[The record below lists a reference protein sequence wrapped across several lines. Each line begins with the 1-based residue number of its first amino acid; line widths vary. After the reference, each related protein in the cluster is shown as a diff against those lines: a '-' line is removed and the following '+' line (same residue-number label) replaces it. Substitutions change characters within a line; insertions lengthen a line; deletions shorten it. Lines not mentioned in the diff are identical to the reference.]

1 MGILDKIMTFFAK
14 KPAQTEPSTAQAV
27 QPVEQATAVA
37 EEPVEKIKMTPEEF
51 EDFLRKGGRMDYALS
66 KIENVEEK
74 IKSISEHPIQK
85 QIIDHELMTNML
97 EILKEININTS
108 SLHEIKSRVDSLPTM
123 PEIYSVVQ
131 QMATIT
137 PEAKKKLDQM
147 AGKVASELDELYLTY
162 LQAKRQATAVD
173 VASELKISRNTASE
187 RLNKLVELGKAKK
200 FRKNRKVFFS
210 LASETPS

>member
-1 MGILDKIMTFFAK
+1 MGVLDKIMAIFVK
-14 KPAQTEPSTAQAV
+14 KPAQTVPSAQEIPPPP
-27 QPVEQATAVA
+27 QPVAAVG

-51 EDFLRKGGRMDYALS
+51 EDFLRKGGKMDYALS
-66 KIENVEEK
+66 KIENVEER

-85 QIIDHELMTNML
+85 QIIDHELMSNML

-108 SLHEIKSRVDSLPTM
+108 QLHEIKSRVDSLPTM

-137 PEAKKKLDQM
+137 PETKKKLDQM
-147 AGKVASELDELYLTY
+147 TGKVSSELDELYLTY
-162 LQAKRQATAVD
+162 LQAKRQASAVD
-173 VASELKISRNTASE
+173 VADELKISRNTASE
-187 RLNKLVELGKAKK
+187 RLNKLVELGKVKK

-210 LASETPS
+210 LVSETPS

>member
-1 MGILDKIMTFFAK
+1 MGILDTVRAFFAK
-14 KPAQTEPSTAQAV
+14 KPAQTEPSAIQAL
-27 QPVEQATAVA
+27 QPVEQAQAVG

-51 EDFLRKGGRMDYALS
+51 EDFLRKGGKMDYALS
-66 KIENVEEK
+66 KIENMEER

-85 QIIDHELMTNML
+85 QIIDHELMSNML
-97 EILKEININTS
+97 EILKEINLNTS

-131 QMATIT
+131 QMATMT
-137 PEAKKKLDQM
+137 PETKKKLDQM

-187 RLNKLVELGKAKK
+187 RLNKLVELGKVKK
-200 FRKNRKVFFS
+200 FRKDRKVFFS
-210 LASETPS
+210 LVSEIPS